1 VKLTR
6 CYEKRYNVGLQLL
19 RDISIRAE
27 GKDYLRNMLPR
38 RQLQGFGLRAS
49 LEGALPDSFEQ
60 RSKAEDQLIHQIRK
74 TLKRF
79 NDSPTLDKLR
89 LRECYGKGEIHIIVH
104 LGLAGS
110 DYVAIL

>member
-1 VKLTR
+1 
-6 CYEKRYNVGLQLL
+6 
-19 RDISIRAE
+19 
-27 GKDYLRNMLPR
+27 MLSR

-74 TLKRF
+74 TLRF

-89 LRECYGKGEIHIIVH
+89 LRECYVKGEIHIIVH

>member
-1 VKLTR
+1 
-6 CYEKRYNVGLQLL
+6 
-19 RDISIRAE
+19 
-27 GKDYLRNMLPR
+27 MLSR

-89 LRECYGKGEIHIIVH
+89 LRECYVKGEIHIIVH

>member
-1 VKLTR
+1 
-6 CYEKRYNVGLQLL
+6 
-19 RDISIRAE
+19 
-27 GKDYLRNMLPR
+27 MLSR

-74 TLKRF
+74 TLRF
-79 NDSPTLDKLR
+79 NDSPTLDELR
-89 LRECYGKGEIHIIVH
+89 LRECYVKGEIHIIVH